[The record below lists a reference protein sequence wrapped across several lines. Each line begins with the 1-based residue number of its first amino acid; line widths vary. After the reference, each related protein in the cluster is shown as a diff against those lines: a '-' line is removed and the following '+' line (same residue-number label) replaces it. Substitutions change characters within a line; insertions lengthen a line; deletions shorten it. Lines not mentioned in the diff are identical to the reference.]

1 MKKIILSFCL
11 LLTASYSTFAMNQ
24 NINEETQHTSTN
36 SDDEDWE
43 KFWGQ
48 FKVAVYYGQT
58 EAMLSVIYDVKLKDQ
73 FEKFIEKMFAEKEA
87 TMSMILQDAEE
98 YQDCEASMEIAPKA
112 TARRCM
118 FSVEGLYTQITFG
131 KINGEYKWIDFA
143 WEE

>member
-1 MKKIILSFCL
+1 MKKIILSLCL

-24 NINEETQHTSTN
+24 NVNEETQHTMIN
-36 SDDEDWE
+36 SDDEDWG
-43 KFWGQ
+43 KFWAQ
-48 FKVAVYYGQT
+48 FKLAVYYGQT
-58 EAMLSVIYDVKLKDQ
+58 EAMLSVIYDEKQKVH
-73 FEKFIEKMFAEKEA
+73 FEKFIEKMFAEKES

-98 YQDCEASMEIAPKA
+98 YQDCEANMDIAPKA